1 MDPFCIQVFSEQ
13 ELVEHLARGG
23 AHYSHC
29 ISIRN
34 PDESMPGII
43 KDNFRAI
50 LELRFYDVEEVEH
63 LGPAQTIKRVPERR
77 DVKGIVEFFRM
88 TAAEATGDTVH
99 CWQGISRSPAVALG
113 LLYLMTGSEDE
124 AAWHLNRIR
133 PDARPHRKLVRFFDD
148 QLGCRLAGVNEK
160 LRGET
165 QAPTIKGFEPP
176 PGGLLTRAKRMRAR

>member
-1 MDPFCIQVFSEQ
+1 VDPVSIQVFGER

-34 PDESMPGII
+34 PDETMPAII

-50 LELRFYDVEEVEH
+50 LELRFYDAEEVEH
-63 LGPAQTIKRVPERR
+63 LGAAQTIKRVPERR
-77 DVKGIVEFFRM
+77 DVKGVVEFFRM
-88 TAAEATGDTVH
+88 TAAEATGYTIH

-113 LLYLMTGSEDE
+113 LLYLLSGSEDE
-124 AAWHLNRIR
+124 AAYHLKRIR
-133 PDARPHRKLVRFFDD
+133 PDARPHQKLVRFFDE
-148 QLGCRLAGVNEK
+148 QLGCRLARVNER
-160 LRGET
+160 LRGES
-165 QAPTIKGFEPP
+165 AEAVSELGAP